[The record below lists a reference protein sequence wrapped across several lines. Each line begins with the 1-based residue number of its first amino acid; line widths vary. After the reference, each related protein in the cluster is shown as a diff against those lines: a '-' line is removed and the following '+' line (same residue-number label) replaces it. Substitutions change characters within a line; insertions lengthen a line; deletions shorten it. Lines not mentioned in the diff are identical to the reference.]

1 MITTQG
7 KHISH
12 SLPSTLQKKKTNDG
26 KNEYSLKMKYL
37 LKT

>member
-7 KHISH
+7 K
-12 SLPSTLQKKKTNDG
+12 KKK
-26 KNEYSLKMKYL
+26 KKKKKKLMMEEINEYSLKMKYL